1 MVDMTFLAEGF
12 FGSLISAFENA
23 QWRKVK
29 QIKLN
34 INNQVS
40 FVVHSTFLS
49 DKIGYSY
56 STKGENHPCVPEMPQ
71 FQNSKGFIELKSTIF
86 IIPAAIWAIP
96 MKNESSQ

>member
-40 FVVHSTFLS
+40 FVVLLHFYQTKLDIHTQQRRKTTPVSQRCHSFKTV
-49 DKIGYSY
+49 
-56 STKGENHPCVPEMPQ
+56 KGSLN
-71 FQNSKGFIELKSTIF
+71 
-86 IIPAAIWAIP
+86 
-96 MKNESSQ
+96 